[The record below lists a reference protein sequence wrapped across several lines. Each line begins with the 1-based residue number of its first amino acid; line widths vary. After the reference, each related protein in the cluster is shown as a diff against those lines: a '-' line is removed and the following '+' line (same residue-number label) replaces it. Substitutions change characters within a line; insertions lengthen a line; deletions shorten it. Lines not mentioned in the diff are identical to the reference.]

1 MLIAQISDLHIR
13 PKGSLAYGISP
24 TNLYAEHATHALL
37 RLAPQ
42 PDCVL
47 VTGDLT
53 DCGLDEEYAILT
65 DLFDRLPM
73 PVYCIPGNHDR
84 RDPFRRAFAAGG
96 YLPET
101 GLLNYVVTCGPARII
116 ALDSLAPGKSHGEL
130 LPETLDF
137 LATALEE
144 APDAPTLIMLHHP
157 PFDTGIGH
165 MDRQRLLVGDTEL
178 AQIVAQAPQ
187 VERILCGHLHRS
199 IQVRFAGTL
208 ARRTRIPAPQPARRT
223 PRHPHRQ
230 STTRRRAVSVCLARG
245 VSGRWGVTWFESGQS
260 TIRTRHDCRARQ
272 HMPGCAPC
280 LNKVRPHVPLH
291 IRFTVVGQSVRLHG
305 LAGTHQPSALI

>member
-13 PKGSLAYGISP
+13 PAGSLAYGISE
-24 TNLYAEHATHALL
+24 TNLYAEHAVNALL

-65 DLFDRLPM
+65 ALFARLPM

-84 RDPFRRAFAAGG
+84 REPFRQAFARDG
-96 YLPET
+96 YLPED
-101 GLLNYVVTCGPARII
+101 GLLNYVAACGPVRII

-130 LPETLDF
+130 LPEALTF
-137 LATALEE
+137 LEAALRA

-165 MDRQRLLVGDTEL
+165 MDCQRLLVGDTAL
-178 AQIVAQAPQ
+178 AHIVARAPQ
-187 VERILCGHLHRS
+187 VQRVLCGHLHRS
-199 IQVRFAGTL
+199 IQVRFANTL
-208 ARRTRIPAPQPARRT
+208 CQTAP
-223 PRHPHRQ
+223 
-230 STTRRRAVSVCLARG
+230 SVGHQVAL
-245 VSGRWGVTWFESGQS
+245 
-260 TIRTRHDCRARQ
+260 D
-272 HMPGCAPC
+272 
-280 LNKVRPHVPLH
+280 LRPD
-291 IRFTVVGQSVRLHG
+291 
-305 LAGTHQPSALI
+305 APSAFVLEEAEFLLHSLQGEHIVTHTAKVQRAPGPFPFVLPEEYPGYSAGN